1 MKLQLQQVE
10 DLVKAE
16 VNVKEIEYI
25 TEAESIIHK
34 KVKPNF
40 KLLGA
45 KLGAQMKEASVA
57 IANLSQHQIAE
68 LERTGTINLTLST
81 DVKLSTD
88 EVEIIAEDIPGW
100 SVASK
105 GNLTVALDT
114 TVSDELKMEGEAREF
129 VNRVQNIRKDKGF
142 ELTDRIFVNVLDN
155 TKLKPSINTY
165 KNYIC
170 AEILADSLNW
180 VSQIHDGTDIEVNDI
195 LLKVSV
201 TKKA

>member
-1 MKLQLQQVE
+1 MKR
-10 DLVKAE
+10 
-16 VNVKEIEYI
+16 
-25 TEAESIIHK
+25 
-34 KVKPNF
+34 
-40 KLLGA
+40 LG
-45 KLGAQMKEASVA
+45 
-57 IANLSQHQIAE
+57 
-68 LERTGTINLTLST
+68 TLS
-81 DVKLSTD
+81 
-88 EVEIIAEDIPGW
+88 A
-100 SVASK
+100 
-105 GNLTVALDT
+105 
-114 TVSDELKMEGEAREF
+114 TVSGELKMEGEAREF